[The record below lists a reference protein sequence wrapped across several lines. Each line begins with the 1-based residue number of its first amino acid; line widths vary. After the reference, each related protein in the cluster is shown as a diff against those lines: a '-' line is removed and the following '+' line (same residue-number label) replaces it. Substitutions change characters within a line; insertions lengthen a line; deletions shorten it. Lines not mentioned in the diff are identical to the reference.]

1 VKLQLADDFYAS
13 KLRVAHAS
21 RVLAMASRHRELPF
35 ELKSQEKIVSART
48 LKPTRETRAL
58 PNPLLA
64 RVL

>member
-1 VKLQLADDFYAS
+1 V
-13 KLRVAHAS
+13 S

-64 RVL
+64 HVL

>member
-1 VKLQLADDFYAS
+1 MNSVRAS
-13 KLRVAHAS
+13 LWVTHVS
-21 RVLAMASRHRELPF
+21 RVLAMASRHRELSF
-35 ELKSQEKIVSART
+35 ELKSQEKTVSART

>member
-1 VKLQLADDFYAS
+1 MISTRATLGSARF
-13 KLRVAHAS
+13 S
-21 RVLAMASRHRELPF
+21 RAGDGSRHRELPF
-35 ELKSQEKIVSART
+35 ELKSQEEIVSART